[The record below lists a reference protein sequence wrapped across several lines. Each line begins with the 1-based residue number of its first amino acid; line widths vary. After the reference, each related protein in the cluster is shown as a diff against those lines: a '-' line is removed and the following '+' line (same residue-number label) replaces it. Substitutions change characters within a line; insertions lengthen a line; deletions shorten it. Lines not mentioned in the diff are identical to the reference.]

1 MNIAEILSDLDNNSY
16 KTLLSLTTAKANK
29 IKLRALMSLG
39 LERRVIL
46 DYIKQLREYIYVDAV
61 HDIKPG
67 NYVRLISLLDPHNVV
82 LHRSTIV
89 CECTI
94 TDTATVVTCKN
105 FSMRSFK
112 IRLEDYL
119 VFQKLTLEE
128 TVILDALDKVDSM
141 GADVDGLS
149 DDDI

>member
-1 MNIAEILSDLDNNSY
+1 MDIAEILSDLDNNSY

-39 LERRVIL
+39 LERSVIL

-67 NYVRLISLLDPHNVV
+67 NYIRLISLLDPHNIV

-89 CECTI
+89 CECMI
-94 TDTATVVTCKN
+94 TDTSTVVTCKN

-112 IRLEDYL
+112 IKLEDYL

-128 TVILDALDKVDSM
+128 TIILDALDKVDSM
-141 GADVDGLS
+141 GGVVDELS
-149 DDDI
+149 DDEA